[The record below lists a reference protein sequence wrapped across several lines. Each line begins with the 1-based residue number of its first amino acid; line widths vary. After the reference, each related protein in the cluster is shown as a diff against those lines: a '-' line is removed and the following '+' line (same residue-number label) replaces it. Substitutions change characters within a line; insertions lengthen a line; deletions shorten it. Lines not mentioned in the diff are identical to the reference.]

1 MAASSS
7 SSRRKRFHAVVQ
19 GLAGERDEALHRLH
33 AALCELRRLQRVE
46 RESKSLRVGL
56 RSSERI
62 RGQLTSLLEEC
73 ERSWV
78 LSPPPC
84 ACARKDFPH
93 AGVVMGGGRGRGE
106 KSAKLDEAADEG
118 KKEEPK
124 EGGGKEREEKEVA
137 VEKEEEEEQQQQQEE
152 ARVSPRASS
161 RAEGPSQPPT
171 DERSE
176 NGGDGW
182 RKRATSV
189 VMAHFRYV
197 RISSQSLSP
206 WMQACKGSEL
216 SQRRLFTPLSM
227 STRTG
232 LSSKAFRTARPAAA
246 RALAT
251 ALKISCAWLALTCAA
266 NLANACC

>member
-1 MAASSS
+1 
-7 SSRRKRFHAVVQ
+7 V
-19 GLAGERDEALHRLH
+19 LTLHPDGG
-33 AALCELRRLQRVE
+33 A
-46 RESKSLRVGL
+46 L
-56 RSSERI
+56 RSEDER
-62 RGQLTSLLEEC
+62 RDRPLLDSSLYLNDGRMIELPTTLEE
-73 ERSWV
+73 EGADGMYPSDGARGEA
-78 LSPPPC
+78 SPRRDTP
-84 ACARKDFPH
+84 RQ
-93 AGVVMGGGRGRGE
+93 GGRE
-106 KSAKLDEAADEG
+106 Q
-118 KKEEPK
+118 EE
-124 EGGGKEREEKEVA
+124 EE
-137 VEKEEEEEQQQQQEE
+137 EEEEEQQQQQEE